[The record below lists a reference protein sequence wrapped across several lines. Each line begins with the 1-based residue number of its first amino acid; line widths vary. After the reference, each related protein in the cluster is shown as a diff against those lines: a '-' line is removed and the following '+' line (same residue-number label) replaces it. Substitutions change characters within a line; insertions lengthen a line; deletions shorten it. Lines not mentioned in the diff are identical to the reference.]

1 MVWCSHS
8 PFKLSTSH
16 PRPSLW
22 HLEAI
27 QPVHS
32 WAGTCVQHA
41 AHQSLKN
48 AMTHWR
54 LRLLYKL
61 EVVYMKSD
69 WYASQA
75 CTRYTIAHV
84 NGEWC
89 FIKKFTGSQLHFIVQ
104 NQIMWVLRCIRNCH
118 TRGELISFPC
128 LRWRWLRLYPC
139 ISSLL
144 LATRQSIWATLVTKS
159 RLFRLFRLLSLQPNY
174 PQAFPPDVTSYPIL
188 WLLHLPR
195 LPRAADITQD
205 TNPRCRKAPTP
216 PTRLHSVLVAPVFM
230 DFLNCETICYLMWME
245 LLIFL
250 GYFLLVCLLKKGDAP
265 AGFVRRG
272 CAFCFVV
279 VLSCSCWSCYFN
291 WVVAIKS

>member
-1 MVWCSHS
+1 MPKAWWQPCCWTMAWCSHS

-22 HLEAI
+22 HLEAT

-41 AHQSLKN
+41 VHQSLKN
-48 AMTHWR
+48 AMTHWS

-84 NGEWC
+84 NREWC

-159 RLFRLFRLLSLQPNY
+159 RLFRLLSLQPNY
-174 PQAFPPDVTSYPIL
+174 PQAFPPDVTSYPHSL
-188 WLLHLPR
+188 ASTSTSSSPCSWHHPR
-195 LPRAADITQD
+195 HQSPLSQGPHT
-205 TNPRCRKAPTP
+205 TYKT
-216 PTRLHSVLVAPVFM
+216 
-230 DFLNCETICYLMWME
+230 
-245 LLIFL
+245 
-250 GYFLLVCLLKKGDAP
+250 K
-265 AGFVRRG
+265 
-272 CAFCFVV
+272 FCT
-279 VLSCSCWSCYFN
+279 SCSSLHGLFELWDNLLLNVDGAVDISRILF
-291 WVVAIKS
+291 ARLFA

>member
-1 MVWCSHS
+1 MSKYLCPTCST
-8 PFKLSTSH
+8 PIVKD
-16 PRPSLW
+16 
-22 HLEAI
+22 
-27 QPVHS
+27 
-32 WAGTCVQHA
+32 
-41 AHQSLKN
+41 
-48 AMTHWR
+48 AMTHWS

-84 NGEWC
+84 NREWC

-118 TRGELISFPC
+118 TLWELISFPC

-159 RLFRLFRLLSLQPNY
+159 RLFRLLSLQPNY
-174 PQAFPPDVTSYPIL
+174 PQAFPPDVTSYPHSL
-188 WLLHLPR
+188 
-195 LPRAADITQD
+195 
-205 TNPRCRKAPTP
+205 APTSTSP
-216 PTRLHSVLVAPVFM
+216 SPCSWHHPRHQSPLSQDPHTTYKTTFCTSCSSLHGLFE
-230 DFLNCETICYLMWME
+230 LWTICYLMWME

-279 VLSCSCWSCYFN
+279 VLSCSCWPCYFN

>member
-1 MVWCSHS
+1 MPKAWWQPCCWTMAWCSHS

-41 AHQSLKN
+41 AHQSLKD
-48 AMTHWR
+48 AMTHWS

-84 NGEWC
+84 NREWC
-89 FIKKFTGSQLHFIVQ
+89 FIKKFTGSQLHYIVQ
-104 NQIMWVLRCIRNCH
+104 NQIIWVLRCIRNCH
-118 TRGELISFPC
+118 TLGELISFPC

-144 LATRQSIWATLVTKS
+144 FSHSPIYLSYFGHEVQTLQTPFIATQLPTSLSS
-159 RLFRLFRLLSLQPNY
+159 RCNKLPPFSGFYIYL
-174 PQAFPPDVTSYPIL
+174 AFPVQLTSPKTPIPAVARPPH
-188 WLLHLPR
+188 HL
-195 LPRAADITQD
+195 QD
-205 TNPRCRKAPTP
+205 YI
-216 PTRLHSVLVAPVFM
+216 L
-230 DFLNCETICYLMWME
+230 Y
-245 LLIFL
+245 
-250 GYFLLVCLLKKGDAP
+250 
-265 AGFVRRG
+265 
-272 CAFCFVV
+272 
-279 VLSCSCWSCYFN
+279 
-291 WVVAIKS
+291 